1 MSDVFKKPKL
11 HEPQFQPFEKLTS
24 AKEFPIEQENQFDYL
39 LTIQTRKIRT
49 KKVLED
55 VS

>member
-39 LTIQTRKIRT
+39 LTIQT
-49 KKVLED
+49 
-55 VS
+55 

>member
-1 MSDVFKKPKL
+1 MSDVFKKLKL
-11 HEPQFQPFEKLTS
+11 HEPFEKLTS
-24 AKEFPIEQENQFDYL
+24 AKEFQIEHENLFDYL
-39 LTIQTRKIRT
+39 LPIQTRKIRT